1 MDDLLRDTSGK
12 NEITAIQKEMKE
24 KDNGPK
30 YDEESHA
37 GCTANVVLVT
47 PEWIYC
53 ANAGDSRAVAYQD
66 NKTVELSKDHKP
78 EDPIEIERITKAGGS
93 VTYGRVNGGLN
104 LSRALGD
111 LESKKGDMRPEDY
124 MITANPD
131 ISKIKNENVDFIIL
145 GCDGIW

>member
-1 MDDLLRDTSGK
+1 M
-12 NEITAIQKEMKE
+12 
-24 KDNGPK
+24 
-30 YDEESHA
+30 
-37 GCTANVVLVT
+37 VLVT
-47 PEWIYC
+47 PDWIYC

-111 LESKKGDMRPEDY
+111 LEYKKGDMRPEDY

-131 ISKIKNENVDFIIL
+131 ISKIKNENVEFIIL